1 VDMEML
7 LVKKGVLLSLVAGL
21 FLQLGCAA
29 SPNTEG
35 KEEKAQAPLE
45 ITWTAIMHT
54 QQPPNETILSKLEKL
69 TNTRLNITWVPDG
82 IKEGKLKSAL
92 TSNTLTKVVTIQDIK
107 SPDFIHAVQS
117 GWFWEIGPYLSQY
130 PNLAGMKPEI
140 LKNTSVFGKTY
151 GIYRE
156 RALSRQ
162 GVMIRKDWLDKLGLR
177 PPSSIDELYE
187 VMRAFTYKDPD
198 GNGIQDTYGL
208 ADRND
213 LMFGAFKTLSSYF
226 NTPNGWGTKDGRL
239 LPEFMFDE
247 YVDTMK
253 FMRKLYQEKL
263 INEDFALA
271 SKNQQWEKF
280 YTGKAGVYIGNMVD
294 AGNLHQ
300 YAAKYDSK
308 LELEIVNRIAG
319 PDGRHRI
326 WSQGGHNG
334 IFVFPKAAVETEE
347 ELKELLAFFDQL
359 AAPEM
364 WNLMN
369 LGIEDVHYRVVEGS
383 YYEFMEEASLLRE
396 LEVRPLISLVGLEAG
411 TLKAYGDPL
420 REKFERLTE
429 DNSSIL
435 LHDPTESLSSQTFT
449 EKGYE
454 LRSMIDDATYS
465 FILGMMDERGFQL
478 EVERWLRSGGEQI
491 IREYN
496 GF

>member
-1 VDMEML
+1 LLIAIKKGMAPGLIAGLLL
-7 LVKKGVLLSLVAGL
+7 LVT
-21 FLQLGCAA
+21 GCAP
-29 SPNTEG
+29 STDLVNQ
-35 KEEKAQAPLE
+35 EEKVRAPLE

-54 QQPPNETILSKLEKL
+54 QQPPNETILTKLESM
-69 TNTRLNITWVPDG
+69 TNTKLNITWVPDG

-92 TSNTLTKVVTIQDIK
+92 TSNTLTKIVTIQDMK

-117 GWFWEIGPYLSQY
+117 GWFWEIGPYLSEY
-130 PNLAGMKPEI
+130 PNLSRMKPEI
-140 LKNTSVFGKTY
+140 LKNTSVAGKTY

-162 GVMIRKDWLDKLGLR
+162 GVIIRKDWLDKLGLQ
-177 PPSSIDELYE
+177 PPSSMDELYQ
-187 VMRAFTYKDPD
+187 VIRAFTESDPD
-198 GNGIQDTYGL
+198 GNGIHDTYGL
-208 ADRND
+208 AERND
-213 LMFGAFKTLSSYF
+213 LTFGAFKTLSSYF
-226 NTPNGWGTKDGRL
+226 NTPNGWGMKNGKL
-239 LPEFMFDE
+239 LPEFMFEE
-247 YVDTMK
+247 YIETMK

-263 INEDFALA
+263 MNDDFALA

-294 AGNLHQ
+294 AGNLYQ
-300 YAAKYDSK
+300 NAAKFDSK
-308 LELEIVNRIAG
+308 MELEIVNRIAG
-319 PDGRHRI
+319 PDGRHRV

-334 IFVFPKAAVETEE
+334 IFVFPKAAVETEA

-359 AAPEM
+359 ATPEI

-369 LGIEDVHYRVVEGS
+369 LGIEDVHYRVVEDH
-383 YYEFMEEASLLRE
+383 YYEFMKEASMLRE
-396 LEVRPLISLVGLEAG
+396 QEVRPLISLVGLEVN

-435 LHDPTESLSSQTFT
+435 LHDPTESLHSQTFT
-449 EKGYE
+449 DKGYE

-465 FILGMMDERGFQL
+465 FILGLIDEKGFQM

-491 IREYN
+491 INEFN
-496 GF
+496 GL